1 MSEYAAN
8 LEKTSRALDSNF
20 STPVQQSSLNEIL
33 QAPKERSA
41 PNMDTQHHT
50 PEKGNSPLQWK
61 MENRTG
67 LPDGMKALLE
77 AKSGYSMNDVRVNY
91 NSSRPAQLRAL
102 AYTQGS
108 EIHIAPGQEK
118 HLAHEAW
125 HVAQQKQGRVQ
136 PTTQLKGV
144 NVNDDEDLEKEA
156 DERGKEMIQGESG
169 SIQMK
174 VFPSGSGF
182 SNTTPIQMVEDDSR
196 EFGYYTREGKRKSR
210 RVISMEQ
217 FGDRNRVHAVNPN
230 KYRERVDSET
240 EQEVSPDMIDEKT
253 GIWRPSQEEGTA
265 RPEDPPIYQP
275 VRDAYHRAHNIYT
288 CFSAYDNDLHN
299 RLPGYLEV
307 LTSAAGLIKKFSVAY
322 KDTIRDFHNQDAIGV
337 KRATYTNKLVRI
349 RDVLDRLT
357 DRMLENYKA
366 DNLLPAAMNNVAL
379 GDMKAAEGEEL
390 WRGKWWA
397 AIQKVNGI
405 LSRKWKEHKPKI
417 ISWIAKIRKGSWFRR
432 IPGLSY
438 MQENMVGDLDYIGS
452 LAKGYKSA
460 PKQYMHFLPEKFDVD
475 ANLDAPP
482 LAVYAISQGEP
493 IDRSSVKS
501 THIEPLRTF
510 ETTVWNELQQV
521 GGIDLGDP
529 FEVFIQA
536 NNVKDLMGTE
546 HAHVKDAQ
554 KKEALSE
561 RFQKIENRIW
571 WLKINHPT
579 VDIHNLN
586 EWQRQDGSR
595 LKEHRLGEDDGDH
608 HEYTDIELTRIE
620 LEIGQLVVPQ
630 GVAPQGVVPQGVV
643 PQEVVP
649 QEAAHAVAQPLEN
662 VELLALLEELEHHAV
677 LQAPVPPAG
686 ENAEVVQPN

>member
-1 MSEYAAN
+1 MSEYTAN
-8 LEKTSRALDSNF
+8 LEKNSRALDSNF
-20 STPVQQSSLNEIL
+20 STPVQQSSLSEIL
-33 QAPKERSA
+33 QATKERSA

-50 PEKGNSPLQWK
+50 PKKGNSPLQWK

-156 DERGKEMIQGESG
+156 DERGKEMIEGESG

-230 KYRERVDSET
+230 KYRERLPGEA
-240 EQEVSPDMIDEKT
+240 EDMIDEET
-253 GIWRPSQEEGTA
+253 GIWRPSQQEA

-288 CFSAYDNDLHN
+288 CFSAYDNVPQN
-299 RLPGYLEV
+299 RLDGYLEV
-307 LTSAAGLIKKFSVAY
+307 LTSAADLIKKFSVEY
-322 KDTIRDFHNQDAIGV
+322 KATIRNFNNNEAIV
-337 KRATYTNKLVRI
+337 NRKAAYTDKLERIRKVLVR
-349 RDVLDRLT
+349 LT
-357 DRMLENYKA
+357 ERMLENYKLDNPSLA
-366 DNLLPAAMNNVAL
+366 GMDNLAL
-379 GDMKAAEGEEL
+379 GDIKAAEGEEL

-405 LSRKWKEHKPKI
+405 LSEKWKEHKALIKH
-417 ISWIAKIRKGSWFRR
+417 WITERK
-432 IPGLSY
+432 PALPY

-482 LAVYAISQGEP
+482 LAVYAISQGDP

-501 THIEPLRTF
+501 THILPLRHF
-510 ETTVWNELQQV
+510 EDAVRDDLQQV
-521 GGIDLGDP
+521 EGIDQGDP
-529 FEVFIQA
+529 FEVFIQT

-561 RFQKIENRIW
+561 RFQDIENRIW
-571 WLKINHPT
+571 WLKINHPD
-579 VDIHNLN
+579 VGIHNLN
-586 EWQRQDGSR
+586 EWLKPDGSR
-595 LKEHRLGEDDGDH
+595 LKEHKLGEDDDEH

-620 LEIGQLVVPQ
+620 LEIKRLE
-630 GVAPQGVVPQGVV
+630 APAAPHDD
-643 PQEVVP
+643 
-649 QEAAHAVAQPLEN
+649 EAEAHAVAEPLGALTHPN
-662 VELLALLEELEHHAV
+662 VAVADMTPLDRLERLERHTV
-677 LQAPVPPAG
+677 LQAPVPPAV
-686 ENAEVVQPN
+686 EHAEAVPPG

>member
-1 MSEYAAN
+1 MSEYTAN
-8 LEKTSRALDSNF
+8 LEKNSRALDSNF
-20 STPVQQSSLNEIL
+20 STPVQQSSLSEIL
-33 QAPKERSA
+33 QATKERSA

-156 DERGKEMIQGESG
+156 DERGKEMIEGESG

-182 SNTTPIQMVEDDSR
+182 SNTTPIQMIGDESR

-217 FGDRNRVHAVNPN
+217 FGDRNRVHAVDPN
-230 KYRERVDSET
+230 KYRERLPGDNV
-240 EQEVSPDMIDEKT
+240 PDEMIDEET
-253 GIWRPSQEEGTA
+253 GIWRPSQQEA

-288 CFSAYDNDLHN
+288 CFSAYDNVPQN
-299 RLPGYLEV
+299 RLDGYLEV
-307 LTSAAGLIKKFSVAY
+307 LASAADLIKKFSVEY
-322 KDTIRDFHNQDAIGV
+322 KATIRNFNNPHTIGEKQDAY
-337 KRATYTNKLVRI
+337 RENLDRI
-349 RDVLDRLT
+349 RNVLIRLT
-357 DRMLENYKA
+357 ERMLENYKIENGLPA
-366 DNLLPAAMNNVAL
+366 GMDNLAL
-379 GDMKAAEGEEL
+379 GNLKAAEGEEL

-405 LSRKWKEHKPKI
+405 LSEKWKEHKPKI

-432 IPGLSY
+432 IPSLSY

-482 LAVYAISQGEP
+482 LAVYAISQGDS

-501 THIEPLRTF
+501 THIEPLKNF
-510 ETTVWNELQQV
+510 EMDVRNELKQV
-521 GGIDLGDP
+521 KGIDPDDE
-529 FEVFIQA
+529 FEVFIQT

-554 KKEALSE
+554 KQEALSE
-561 RFQKIENRIW
+561 RFQDIENRIW
-571 WLKINHPT
+571 RLRINHPN

-586 EWQRQDGSR
+586 EWLKPDRSR
-595 LKEHRLGEDDGDH
+595 LKEHRLGEDDGEH

-620 LEIGQLVVPQ
+620 LEIKRLE
-630 GVAPQGVVPQGVV
+630 APAAPHDD
-643 PQEVVP
+643 
-649 QEAAHAVAQPLEN
+649 EAEAHAVAEPLGALTHPN
-662 VELLALLEELEHHAV
+662 VAVADMTPLDRLERLERHAV
-677 LQAPVPPAG
+677 LQAPVPPAV
-686 ENAEVVQPN
+686 EHAEAVPPG